1 MTDAWKKHC
10 PYDIEEQPACR
21 RAWREGWFYRKD
33 HGRLMPTEEIE
44 RKMERRLLFSSWLQG
59 YNGADDHLLEPQTE
73 ARK

>member
-1 MTDAWKKHC
+1 
-10 PYDIEEQPACR
+10 
-21 RAWREGWFYRKD
+21 
-33 HGRLMPTEEIE
+33 MPTEEIE